1 MRTRAKALWT
11 SDDTVCLMPH
21 SPPPPNP
28 GEPAVRLPGLRSK
41 SDVVSAGM
49 GQIDFSQQ
57 VRKSREEGSVPW
69 ACVRGEV
76 TL

>member
-1 MRTRAKALWT
+1 MKALRT

-21 SPPPPNP
+21 ALPPPNP
-28 GEPAVRLPGLRSK
+28 GEPAVRLPGLRST

-49 GQIDFSQQ
+49 GQIDSSQQ
-57 VRKSREEGSVPW
+57 VRKSREEGSVLW